1 MINQATYKYREKRM
15 TDYFRKKV
23 HYKDIIA
30 TFDDILIK
38 PGYTDFQ
45 PTEVDISSN
54 LGKYHLN
61 IPIISAAMDTVTEEE
76 MAIKMALLGG
86 LGVLHRNCSYEKQL
100 EMCRKVKFARSF
112 VIEEVATINVNAR
125 VSEAKYLMETYKI
138 SGVMVI
144 GDDKKVCG
152 IFTKRDIPYNERE
165 VRTGFVK
172 DYMTKDV
179 ISIKSGASRA
189 QALKTLYENRIE
201 KLPILEDGYLKGLIT
216 KKDLKPEFPNA
227 SIDDEGRLLC
237 ALGLSPKFPESSHAQ
252 EMLKELDKY
261 VDIFFI
267 DVADYFKKTDIEGT
281 IKLMKLLKS
290 DFVLGNIGTYQAAEF
305 ILTKCDFSDKFIGL
319 KVGMGSGSICT
330 TSIQTGVGAP
340 TLFATA
346 QVADAIKD
354 YNPDIN
360 IIADGGLKNPG
371 DLPKAISVGADL
383 MMSGHFFAGC
393 TESPGY
399 IDTIQ
404 GRKVKVYRGMGSK
417 EARAAGFVSDRYIE
431 GSKNLAEGISGYI
444 PYFGDLDG
452 VIQSL
457 REGLIN
463 GMIYSG
469 AKNLN
474 DLKKVDIG
482 IITPFG
488 QQETRTHDLI

>member
-1 MINQATYKYREKRM
+1 M

-23 HYKDIIA
+23 HYEDIIT
-30 TFDDILIK
+30 TFDDVLIK

-45 PTEVDISSN
+45 PNEVDISSN
-54 LGKYHLN
+54 IGKYHLN
-61 IPIISAAMDTVTEEE
+61 IPIMSAAMDTVTEEE

-86 LGVLHRNCSYEKQL
+86 LGVLHRNCSYDKQL

-112 VIEEVATINVNAR
+112 VIEEVATINVQAR
-125 VSEAKYLMETYKI
+125 VSEAKYLMETYGI

-144 GDDKKVCG
+144 QDDKKVCG
-152 IFTKRDIPYNERE
+152 IFTKRDIPYNERDISS
-165 VRTGFVK
+165 GYVK
-172 DYMTKDV
+172 DFMTKEV
-179 ISIKSGASRA
+179 ISIKSGVSRS
-189 QALKTLYENRIE
+189 QALKMLYENRIE
-201 KLPILEDGYLKGLIT
+201 KLPILDNDGFLKGLIT

-227 SIDDEGRLLC
+227 SIDEEGRLLC
-237 ALGLSPKFPESSHAQ
+237 ALGLSPKFPESSKAQ
-252 EMLKELDKY
+252 DMLKELDKY

-267 DVADYFKKTDIEGT
+267 DVADYYKKTDIEGT
-281 IKLMKLLKS
+281 KKLMKLLDS
-290 DFVLGNIGTYQAAEF
+290 DFVLGNIGTYEAAEF

-346 QVADAIKD
+346 QVADAVQD
-354 YNPDIN
+354 YNPNIS

-371 DLPKAISVGADL
+371 DLPKAFSVGADL

-417 EARAAGFVSDRYIE
+417 EARASGFVSDRYIE
-431 GSKNLAEGISGYI
+431 GSKNLAEGISAYI
-444 PYFGDLDG
+444 PYVGDVDG

-457 REGLIN
+457 KESLTN

-469 AKNLN
+469 AKEVKEMKRVN
-474 DLKKVDIG
+474 IG

-488 QQETRTHDLI
+488 QQETKTHDLI